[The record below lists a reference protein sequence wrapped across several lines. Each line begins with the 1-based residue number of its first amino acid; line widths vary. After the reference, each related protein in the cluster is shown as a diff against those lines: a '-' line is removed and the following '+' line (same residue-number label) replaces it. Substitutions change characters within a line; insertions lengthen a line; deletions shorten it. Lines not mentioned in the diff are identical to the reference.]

1 MSHFVGKLVL
11 NSLLNT
17 KIMEVEQDNIT
28 EKGIFIPFKDNGI
41 VLYND
46 EIQLWFR
53 AFSYRNN
60 KSRFTH
66 FLMKFI
72 PRKDIRRM
80 SAAQIEAFA
89 NHQIGGLIKT
99 SNDTTIKTS
108 EINTNDFISQN
119 I

>member
-1 MSHFVGKLVL
+1 
-11 NSLLNT
+11 
-17 KIMEVEQDNIT
+17 MEVEMDGFV
-28 EKGIFIPFKDNGI
+28 EKGIFIPFRDNDI
-41 VLYND
+41 VMWKD

-53 AFSYRNN
+53 AFGYREP

-72 PRKDIRRM
+72 PRSAIKRM

-89 NHQIGGLIKT
+89 NHKIGGMIKDKHVT
-99 SNDTTIKTS
+99 KETEEVVDTA
-108 EINTNDFISQN
+108 DFIKDN